1 GNRASTVGD
10 TNVPNNYLMQ
20 KPEIALS
27 YNRDRGTPN
36 WVSWHLS
43 DEWTGSLVRNDT
55 FRADPAVPAEW
66 YRVLG
71 SDYQSSGFD
80 RGHMTPN
87 ADRDK
92 ETSIP
97 INQATFLMS
106 NRVPQAPD
114 NNQGPWAA
122 LENDLRALLPG
133 NELYIVSG
141 PAGTGGTGSNGGVTT
156 TIANGHVTVPASTWK
171 VVLVLPKASGDD
183 VSHVT
188 AASRTIAVNMP
199 NVQGIRSDD
208 WHNYLTTV
216 DAIESL
222 TGYDFFSNVP
232 NAIQNAIEAGTNGTN
247 PPGAANESI
256 TTNEDVQAAATLQGV
271 SPTNGTLTYTV
282 LAQPSHGALSGTGAN
297 LTYTPVLD
305 YNGSDSFTYREN
317 DGTANSNTATVTITV
332 REVNDTPSATDDSK
346 NVTGNSV

>member
-1 GNRASTVGD
+1 
-10 TNVPNNYLMQ
+10 
-20 KPEIALS
+20 
-27 YNRDRGTPN
+27 
-36 WVSWHLS
+36 
-43 DEWTGSLVRNDT
+43 
-55 FRADPAVPAEW
+55 
-66 YRVLG
+66 
-71 SDYQSSGFD
+71 
-80 RGHMTPN
+80 
-87 ADRDK
+87 
-92 ETSIP
+92 
-97 INQATFLMS
+97 
-106 NRVPQAPD
+106 
-114 NNQGPWAA
+114 
-122 LENDLRALLPG
+122 
-133 NELYIVSG
+133 
-141 PAGTGGTGSNGGVTT
+141 AGTGGTGSNGGVTT

-282 LAQPSHGALSGTGAN
+282 LSQPSHGALSGTGAN

-305 YNGSDSFTYREN
+305 YNGSDSFTYRVN

-332 REVNDTPSATDDSK
+332 REVNDTPSASDDSK
-346 NVTGNSV
+346 NVTGNSVLTFPAADLTTNDSTGPANEVAQTLTVTAVTSTGSTHGTVSLSSGTVTYTPTTGYTGSVSFTYTVCDNGTTAGSSDPLCTTGTVLV